1 MNTRK
6 RNSKSC
12 SSRDALGKDVLGF
25 LIFDPV
31 RNLRPRRSPTMY
43 GHPSTHRRSGGQHKA
58 TPTSKKS
65 KIAKIT
71 GIHCAYQESGVFPR
85 SSRQRIFLENRQP
98 PRLRARRCKRSRG
111 TNSAP
116 KSADEGFS
124 NGCARSQKVPPP
136 RRSPKHRYPSC
147 SLLANGASARAAP
160 RTLG

>member
-1 MNTRK
+1 MHL
-6 RNSKSC
+6 
-12 SSRDALGKDVLGF
+12 SSHGWAEAGHNHILANAQGE
-25 LIFDPV
+25 
-31 RNLRPRRSPTMY
+31 N
-43 GHPSTHRRSGGQHKA
+43 HPSPSLVCIDVCCIFQPAADRWRV
-58 TPTSKKS
+58 
-65 KIAKIT
+65 
-71 GIHCAYQESGVFPR
+71 HCLHVHCDYLESGVFPR

-136 RRSPKHRYPSC
+136 RRSPKHRHPSC